1 MSDRGSRSP
10 ERGQAGA
17 SEPGQSGEPASA
29 GAPLTSAGIVAYVS
43 HGLPELRTVVRGI
56 RETVPQ
62 DAELGVV
69 ATGLGDQEGTYLLR
83 QYLRGRIHALDF
95 EPASARGTH
104 CGLARA
110 YQLVDGD
117 YIARVDD
124 TFVFQPGWVDR
135 AIAALEADPSIG
147 CLSLVPPSDYHRG
160 RGRPRTVH
168 VEPIVVEHLD
178 MRCFV
183 VRRDLVERH
192 GCELLG
198 ALTDGCGLQRALAAD
213 GLRVAFLPG
222 LASPLGAVEL
232 PNDYDVW
239 TLEAELPP
247 HEGATGAMQRLEQ
260 AYDLGEDVLL
270 TCLSC
275 GGTELEALAARIR
288 FCERHQVAVGFW
300 YELRC
305 PECGELNY
313 KDDYQ
318 FRCPD

>member
-1 MSDRGSRSP
+1 MTGERSLSS
-10 ERGQAGA
+10 ERG
-17 SEPGQSGEPASA
+17 SA
-29 GAPLTSAGIVAYVS
+29 GAPLTSVGIVAFAT
-43 HGLPELRTVVRGI
+43 HGLPELRTALRGI
-56 RETVPQ
+56 RETVPPGAQ
-62 DAELGVV
+62 LAVV
-69 ATGLGDQEGTYLLR
+69 ATGLGDQDATYLLR

-95 EPASARGTH
+95 EHAGARGGH
-104 CGLARA
+104 CGLDRA
-110 YQLVDGD
+110 YQLVGGD

-124 TFVFQPGWVDR
+124 TVEFQPGWAENV
-135 AIAALEADPSIG
+135 IAALEADPSIG

-168 VEPIVVEHLD
+168 VEPIVVERLD

-192 GCELLG
+192 GCESIG
-198 ALTDGCGLQRALAAD
+198 TQPDVCGLQRSLAGD
-213 GLRVAFLPG
+213 GRRVAFLPG
-222 LASPLGAVEL
+222 LVSPLGDVEL
-232 PNDYDVW
+232 PTDYDVW
-239 TLEAELPP
+239 SLEAELPP
-247 HEGATGAMQRLEQ
+247 HEGATGAMRRLEQ
-260 AYDLGEDVLL
+260 AYDLGDDVLL

-288 FCERHQVAVGFW
+288 FCERHQVAIGFW

-318 FRCPD
+318 FRCPE